1 MQVIKKG
8 KSGRENLDLLL
19 LKSVSVDTDF
29 WHKGVDLNKKRG
41 STDLKKV
48 HHEN

>member
-29 WHKGVDLNKKRG
+29 WQKGG
-41 STDLKKV
+41 
-48 HHEN
+48 